1 MQMLVKDIVKACNG
15 VLLCGDPETVVT
27 SVETDS
33 RLIEPEALFVPIIGQ
48 KTDAHQYIQQT
59 FDKGAV
65 ATLTQEH
72 TSMEDSTHCW
82 IYVEQTQDALQ
93 RIATVYRNQFQVPVV
108 GVTGSVGKTSTR
120 EMIALALSAEK
131 NVMQTQGNSNSQIGL
146 PLTMFQFEKEHTA
159 AVIEMGISE
168 FGEMERLVHIAQP
181 NYAVVTNIGIAHIEQ
196 LKTRENIMHEKL
208 KIADAF
214 DEYSILFLNGDDEM
228 LESICE
234 TTTLPVVYYG
244 TQPWCTYRAE
254 DIQTNGMKTIFTVH
268 TPTYTSKV
276 TLPVLGM
283 HNVLNALS
291 AIAVAQ
297 TMRLNLDKVVEK
309 LSEYQPP
316 EMRQT
321 VYHVDGIT
329 VIDDSYNASPDSVKS
344 GIDILCRLPNQGKK
358 IAVLADM
365 MELGDMSEQAHFDTG
380 VAVGETLT
388 DVIITVGPRAVKIA
402 EGSASVNPDMTVI
415 MCENNRE
422 AIDVLKE
429 IVKKEDAMMI
439 KGSRSMKT
447 DEIVKAFL

>member
-33 RLIEPEALFVPIIGQ
+33 RLIEPEALFIPIVGQ
-48 KTDAHQYIQQT
+48 KTDAHQYIQQI
-59 FDKGAV
+59 FDKGAA

-72 TSMEDSTHCW
+72 ASMEDASHCW

-93 RIATVYRNQFQVPVV
+93 KIATAYRNRFQVPVV

-131 NVMQTQGNSNSQIGL
+131 NVMQTKGNSNSQIGL

-196 LKTRENIMHEKL
+196 LKTRENIMREKL

-214 DEYSILFLNGDDEM
+214 DENSILFLNGDDEM
-228 LESICE
+228 LASICQ
-234 TTTLPVVYYG
+234 TTSLPVVYYG
-244 TQPWCTYRAE
+244 TQSWCTYRAK
-254 DIQTNGMKTIFTVH
+254 DIQTNGMNTIFTVL

-276 TLPVLGM
+276 ILPVLGM

-291 AIAVAQ
+291 AIAVSES
-297 TMRLNLDKVVEK
+297 MGLNLDKVVAK
-309 LSEYQPP
+309 LSEYRPP

-321 VYHVDGIT
+321 VYHANDIT

-344 GIDILCRLPNQGKK
+344 GVDVLCSLPNKGRK

-365 MELGDMSEQAHFDTG
+365 MELGDISEQAHFDTG
-380 VAVGETLT
+380 VAVGQTIT
-388 DVIITVGPRAVKIA
+388 DVLITVGPRAVKIA
-402 EGSASVNPDMTVI
+402 EGAISVKPDMTVVI
-415 MCENNRE
+415 CETNQE
-422 AIDVLKE
+422 AIRVLKE
-429 IVKKEDAMMI
+429 IIKKDDAMMV

>member
-1 MQMLVKDIVKACNG
+1 MVSTNEMAEVNAAKNTKMKKIAPTACPNGMLINTWGIVINK
-15 VLLCGDPETVVT
+15 
-27 SVETDS
+27 
-33 RLIEPEALFVPIIGQ
+33 RLEPEFN
-48 KTDAHQYIQQT
+48 T
-59 FDKGAV
+59 FASPPENTNTAG
-65 ATLTQEH
+65 
-72 TSMEDSTHCW
+72 
-82 IYVEQTQDALQ
+82 
-93 RIATVYRNQFQVPVV
+93 RI
-108 GVTGSVGKTSTR
+108 
-120 EMIALALSAEK
+120 
-131 NVMQTQGNSNSQIGL
+131 
-146 PLTMFQFEKEHTA
+146 
-159 AVIEMGISE
+159 
-168 FGEMERLVHIAQP
+168 
-181 NYAVVTNIGIAHIEQ
+181 
-196 LKTRENIMHEKL
+196 
-208 KIADAF
+208 
-214 DEYSILFLNGDDEM
+214 
-228 LESICE
+228 
-234 TTTLPVVYYG
+234 
-244 TQPWCTYRAE
+244 
-254 DIQTNGMKTIFTVH
+254 IQTNGMKTIFTVH

-402 EGSASVNPDMTVI
+402 EGAASVKPDMTVI

>member
-1 MQMLVKDIVKACNG
+1 MQMLVKACNG
-15 VLLCGDPETVVT
+15 VLLCGDPETVIT

-33 RLIEPEALFVPIIGQ
+33 RLIEPGALFVPIIGQ

-65 ATLTQEH
+65 AALTQEH
-72 TSMEDSTHCW
+72 TSMEDSAHCW

-93 RIATVYRNQFQVPVV
+93 QIATVYRNQFQVPVV

-131 NVMQTQGNSNSQIGL
+131 NVMQTKGNSNSQIGL
-146 PLTMFQFEKEHTA
+146 PLTMFQFEE
-159 AVIEMGISE
+159 EQMGISE

-196 LKTRENIMHEKL
+196 LKTREHIMHEKL

-214 DEYSILFLNGDDEM
+214 DEYSIMFLNGDDEM
-228 LESICE
+228 LASICE

-254 DIQTNGMKTIFTVH
+254 DIQTDGMKTTFTVH

-276 TLPVLGM
+276 TLPVLGI

-309 LSEYQPP
+309 LNEYQPP

-321 VYHVDGIT
+321 VYHIDDIT

-344 GIDILCRLPNQGKK
+344 GIDVLCSLPNQGKK

-380 VAVGETLT
+380 VAVGSTLT
-388 DVIITVGPRAVKIA
+388 DVLITVGPRAVKIA
-402 EGSASVNPDMTVI
+402 EGAISVKPDMTVV
-415 MCENNRE
+415 MCKNNQE
-422 AIDVLKE
+422 AIHVLKE